1 MFKILIF
8 LKRIYKMNKY
18 HNKIVQHFQRLIILL
33 IFKKK
38 LIKNKKYV
46 SKLMNKKIML
56 IIKKYLMN
64 KINLKR

>member
-1 MFKILIF
+1 
-8 LKRIYKMNKY
+8 MNKY